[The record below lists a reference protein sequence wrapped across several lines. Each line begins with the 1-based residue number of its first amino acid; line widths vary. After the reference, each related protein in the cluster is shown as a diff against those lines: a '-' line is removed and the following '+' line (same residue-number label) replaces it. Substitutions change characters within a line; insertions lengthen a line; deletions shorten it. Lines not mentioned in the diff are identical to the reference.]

1 MTRKLD
7 NRMNNS
13 RRKRMRRIEENEA
26 KEKKKQEVEKMRY
39 WNEKDIIFRN
49 TKIGF
54 KVNHNGKNYKI
65 YQ

>member
-49 TKIGF
+49 NKIGL